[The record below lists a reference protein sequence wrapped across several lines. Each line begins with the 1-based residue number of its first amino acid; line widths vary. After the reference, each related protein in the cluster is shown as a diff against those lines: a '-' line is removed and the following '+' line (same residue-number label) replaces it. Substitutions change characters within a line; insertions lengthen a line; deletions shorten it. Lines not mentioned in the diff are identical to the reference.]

1 MNTKRDNENAVDYD
15 SALDLLDGV
24 FPLVDDRWAVEAE
37 MFRQFMSEGR
47 KSEGEVRDFICV
59 LVENLSSEE
68 LEELRPGWRKVLGL

>member
-24 FPLVDDRWAVEAE
+24 FALVDDRWQVEAE
-37 MFRQFMSEGR
+37 MFRQFMAEGR
-47 KSEGEVRDFICV
+47 RSEGEVRDFIGV

-68 LEELRPGWRKVLGL
+68 LEQLRPGWKEVLG

>member
-1 MNTKRDNENAVDYD
+1 MAFVTEDEAM
-15 SALDLLDGV
+15 DLLDGV

-47 KSEGEVRDFICV
+47 KSEGEVRDFIGV

-68 LEELRPGWRKVLGL
+68 LEMLRPNWHEVLG

>member
-1 MNTKRDNENAVDYD
+1 MNMDYD

-37 MFRQFMSEGR
+37 MFRQFMAEGR
-47 KSEGEVRDFICV
+47 RSEGEVRDFIGV

-68 LEELRPGWRKVLGL
+68 LEMLRPNWHEVLG